1 MDADQEADLRRR
13 VHENLRRLASGE
25 VAREVERERENRAA
39 RKAIE
44 KKNARRIKQVTKR
57 LEACREEL
65 HGLQEYMD
73 QQLLDDN
80 PLGYAEGMTEEQ
92 KNGWLEET
100 DHAIEGCVQE
110 INDLMNELELLR
122 TYNVPSR

>member
-1 MDADQEADLRRR
+1 MDAAQEAELRRR
-13 VHENLRRLASGE
+13 VNENLRRLKSGE
-25 VAREVERERENRAA
+25 VAREVELERENRAA
-39 RKAIE
+39 LKQIE
-44 KKNARRIKQVTKR
+44 KRNSRRIKAATKR
-57 LEACREEL
+57 LAACQEEL

-73 QQLLDDN
+73 EQLLDDN
-80 PLGYAEGMTEEQ
+80 PLGLAEGTTEEQ
-92 KNGWLEET
+92 KNAWLEET